1 MSFHMF
7 EGGNFYL
14 GLIAVLLTA
23 LCEEVYQLRK
33 VIAGIRDELAE
44 RRDEPEGGDED
55 L

>member
-1 MSFHMF
+1 MF

-33 VIAGIRDELAE
+33 ILADIRDELAE
-44 RRDEPEGGDED
+44 RRARPEGKDDD